1 MSRSSKSKPKTN
13 PKQRALKPKSARTP
27 GPEVHSVVTEIS
39 TMGYAALADQGDVE
53 PLLALRTTS
62 ERLAYKWLYVAGDL
76 GHAEADPHVATLLA
90 ADTGGHEK
98 AAAHWEL
105 ACAYLEGTDG
115 LPVDLVR
122 AKHHLER
129 AFAKHDLASI
139 NQALGASYSP
149 AKLLLKLQGDAWTVL
164 QTALVNIPEDNPDAD
179 EP

>member
-1 MSRSSKSKPKTN
+1 MSRTPKSKSKTTTKA
-13 PKQRALKPKSARTP
+13 RAVKPKPARTP
-27 GPEVHSVVTEIS
+27 VPEVATTVTEIS
-39 TMGYAALADQGDVE
+39 TTGYAQLADEGLLE

-76 GHAEADPHVATLLA
+76 GHAAADPHVAKLLRDDA
-90 ADTGGHEK
+90 EGYQK

-122 AKHHLER
+122 ARHHLER

-139 NQALGASYSP
+139 NAALGASYSP

-164 QTALVNIPEDNPDAD
+164 QTALVNIPDDNPDAD
-179 EP
+179 P